1 VGLLREVMVKSMTRK
16 IPEIDYS
23 KIKTQIT
30 QFFSPSLVESG
41 SRIEINHSKHEWIIR
56 IHETSPS
63 AKLKT
68 LEFRVPKK
76 KIYQP
81 IPIRTDNRDILHLF
95 KNGNNCESSLLVI
108 TKDHKLHI
116 LLVEMKST
124 LKSLSVYDDLE
135 KKVIGS
141 AILILTIL
149 RFLEIDYGE
158 GIWKVVFAYYK
169 DDIKNNTR
177 SYPKGDLIK
186 YEAKLVHNTRPTK
199 KYIRVPLPWGREF
212 KVFIKTIET
221 KSSSYSTNL
230 MKII

>member
-1 VGLLREVMVKSMTRK
+1 MRNMVRSMTQR

-23 KIKTQIT
+23 RIKTQIT
-30 QFFSPSLVESG
+30 QFFSPGLVESG
-41 SRIEINHSKHEWIIR
+41 SRIEILASKHSRHEWIIR
-56 IHETSPS
+56 IHETSPD

-76 KIYQP
+76 KIYRP
-81 IPIRTDNRDILHLF
+81 IPIRTDNRNILHLF

-108 TKDHKLHI
+108 TKDHRLYI

-124 LKSLSVYDDLE
+124 LKSPSVYYDLE

-149 RFLEIDYGE
+149 RFLEIDYGM
-158 GIWKVVFAYYK
+158 GIWRVIFAYYK
-169 DDIKNNTR
+169 DDIDNNTR
-177 SYPKGDLIK
+177 SYRGGDIIK

-199 KYIRVPLPWGREF
+199 KHIRVPLPWGREL

-221 KSSSYSTNL
+221 RSSSYSTDL
-230 MKII
+230 MNII

>member
-1 VGLLREVMVKSMTRK
+1 MTRR
-16 IPEIDYS
+16 IREIDYS
-23 KIKTQIT
+23 KIEIQIT
-30 QFFSPSLVESG
+30 QFFSPGLVESG
-41 SRIEINHSKHEWIIR
+41 NRIEILASNHSKQWIIR
-56 IHETSPS
+56 IHETSPD

-81 IPIRTDNRDILHLF
+81 IPIRTDNGNILHLF

-108 TKDHKLHI
+108 TKDHRLYI

-124 LKSLSVYDDLE
+124 LKSLSVYHDLE

-149 RFLEIDYGE
+149 RFLEIDYGGE
-158 GIWKVVFAYYK
+158 YGGLCLHITKMILKMTHATIVGG
-169 DDIKNNTR
+169 DI
-177 SYPKGDLIK
+177 IK
-186 YEAKLVHNTRPTK
+186 YEAELVHNTRPTK
-199 KYIRVPLPWGREF
+199 EYIRVPLPWGKEF

-221 KSSSYSTNL
+221 KSSSYSTDL
-230 MKII
+230 MRII